1 MGERATTTATL
12 WEPLS
17 DDAREVFSHSFRVC
31 GALRILRGRRRR
43 ERPNQ
48 IKGAR
53 KEGEGGRGK
62 IALLV
67 RTKAIEKS
75 EKPEGS
81 E

>member
-1 MGERATTTATL
+1 MGERATATL
-12 WEPLS
+12 GEPLS

-31 GALRILRGRRRR
+31 GALRILRGRRRH

-48 IKGAR
+48 IKG
-53 KEGEGGRGK
+53 EGEGGRGE
-62 IALLV
+62 IALRV